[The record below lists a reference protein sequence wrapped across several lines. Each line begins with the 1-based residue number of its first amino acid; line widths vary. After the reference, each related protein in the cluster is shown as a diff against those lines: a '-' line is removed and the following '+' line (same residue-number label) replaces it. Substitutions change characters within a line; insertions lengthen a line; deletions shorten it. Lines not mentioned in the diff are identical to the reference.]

1 MPPDPRQPLT
11 TPKGFADPAKAA
23 ALLER
28 EARRLED
35 EYDTMH
41 VIWGDVIRLRTGL
54 LDLPGNGLPGT
65 LGAIRTINT
74 GPFVN
79 GKAEIVGGDTFYAV
93 LEFQKNGPP
102 IGEALLGYGNWSRA
116 GLEARRRSA
125 GAGVAEEDAAD
136 PETACRD

>member
-1 MPPDPRQPLT
+1 
-11 TPKGFADPAKAA
+11 
-23 ALLER
+23 
-28 EARRLED
+28 
-35 EYDTMH
+35 MH
-41 VIWGDVIRLRTGL
+41 VIWGDVIRLRSGL

-125 GAGVAEEDAAD
+125 GAGLTEEDAAD
-136 PETACRD
+136 HAQPRGDREEPGKPHNVLEM